1 MLLRPHQP
9 NRATGRSPIRTLARI
24 VMSESLCEIVR
35 DADVEGMVRALED
48 VAEMHSKT
56 GATRLRPLGSA
67 RDTISSPEMVEAG
80 GVEPPSEKPCHSKT
94 TCLACSGCGPAEAVR
109 AFADVAQ
116 NRQDAK
122 PASPIGLAA
131 ALRTETQRPAYCVT
145 PHPKRAG
152 DAWGDALPTFG

>member
-1 MLLRPHQP
+1 
-9 NRATGRSPIRTLARI
+9 
-24 VMSESLCEIVR
+24 MSESLCEIVR

-56 GATRLRPLGSA
+56 GARRLRRVGYARGGISTTNTSAPRLRPSGSA